1 MTSQNRYASYKAI
14 ESDAKNDDTQWL
26 TYWVV
31 YSVLMIAESFADYSV
46 FWIPG
51 YRFAKCGFIFWLAS
65 PRFKGA
71 LMLYDKCIRE
81 TLKKAE
87 PIIDSVSAQLAK
99 GDLSAVQKELAPAT
113 ELLQKYGS
121 EAFEK
126 GMTAAA
132 GAAKLAQEELAKA
145 NANAPKKD

>member
-1 MTSQNRYASYKAI
+1 MTFQNRYASYKAI
-14 ESDAKNDDTQWL
+14 ESEAKNDDTQWL

-87 PIIDSVSAQLAK
+87 PAK

-132 GAAKLAQEELAKA
+132 GAAKLAQDELAKA
-145 NANAPKKD
+145 NANAAKKE